1 MTRSRKERKRRA
13 LTRHLLPLRT
23 FFFFL
28 KMFVRLRGSE
38 TRPGLEALVGRYV
51 EERQARGVNPWSE
64 GESMRRF
71 MTRL

>member
-1 MTRSRKERKRRA
+1 MTRSRKEKKKKSSDETPVA
-13 LTRHLLPLRT
+13 TSNDS

-51 EERQARGVNPWSE
+51 ACRGETSSR
-64 GESMRRF
+64 GESVE
-71 MTRL
+71 

>member
-1 MTRSRKERKRRA
+1 MTRSRKKRKRRA

-38 TRPGLEALVGRYV
+38 TRSGLEALVGRYV
-51 EERQARGVNPWSE
+51 ACRGETSSR
-64 GESMRRF
+64 GESVE
-71 MTRL
+71 